1 MQPVEQHTHVARAKA
16 AGRHKPPRRRIQLFV
31 QRLRPG
37 QLFSVTLH
45 EQLRRVLSVLCLQLR
60 RKALHKLR
68 YKLCPNAALAQLGLQ
83 VLPAIAALRQP
94 ALVHARRIALVVHQ
108 AVMLQ
113 LLQRLLAL
121 LRICALLLQTLQHFF
136 LAVISIGKQIQRTI
150 VSLLCAAK
158 LLFFLRARP

>member
-1 MQPVEQHTHVARAKA
+1 M
-16 AGRHKPPRRRIQLFV
+16 
-31 QRLRPG
+31 
-37 QLFSVTLH
+37 
-45 EQLRRVLSVLCLQLR
+45 
-60 RKALHKLR
+60 
-68 YKLCPNAALAQLGLQ
+68 
-83 VLPAIAALRQP
+83 LPAIAALRQP

-108 AVMLQ
+108 SVMLQ

-121 LRICALLLQTLQHFF
+121 LFICALLLQTLQHFF